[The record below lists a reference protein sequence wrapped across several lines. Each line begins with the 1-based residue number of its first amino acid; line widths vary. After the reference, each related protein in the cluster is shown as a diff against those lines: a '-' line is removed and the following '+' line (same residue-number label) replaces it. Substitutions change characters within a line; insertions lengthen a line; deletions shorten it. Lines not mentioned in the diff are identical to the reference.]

1 MPAAFLLTFTPIH
14 SKMFVSM
21 LKRGFIMKKM
31 IMLLLC
37 VIFVMVPVGTFAEEE
52 LVGYVYLN
60 DNRVAPGTVSTVYF
74 QPGQEVAVNIGGTDL
89 YKATN
94 VVLHKVNEA
103 QGDQSLACSQD
114 GTVLTLLCDA
124 EKFELTCYVPGAYV
138 RDTIYPDGYQQGAS
152 KSDGITNLPAG
163 TAYTLGVGTYF
174 IRYNGGQEI
183 QLEVIDETSYVHGYL
198 YSKEYVLKYPDMFQ
212 PIYAEV
218 YVEPPKYDEPIYVS
232 GTTVNTILNNS
243 SMVLDAYNIYG
254 NNFFKLRDVALRLS
268 FRPHC
273 SRPFEIVWNG
283 ETQTVNIMTN
293 RDYTL
298 VGGECGGS
306 VDAYGEWVPPTNRVA
321 IWHREPELALPA
333 KQIMYVDGRPV
344 EFIAYNIGG
353 NNYVK
358 LRDLCQAINFGVEW
372 SDEAQAIILYDDRGY
387 SE

>member
-1 MPAAFLLTFTPIH
+1 
-14 SKMFVSM
+14 
-21 LKRGFIMKKM
+21 MKKM

-37 VIFVMVPVGTFAEEE
+37 AIFVMVPVGTFAEEE
-52 LVGYVYLN
+52 LVGYIYLN
-60 DNRVAPGTVSTVYF
+60 DNRVMPGTVSTVYF
-74 QPGQEVAVNIGGTDL
+74 EPGQDITVKENGSDA
-89 YKATN
+89 YMASN
-94 VVLHKVNEA
+94 VVLHKVNES
-103 QGDQSLACSQD
+103 QGEQSLACSQE
-114 GTVLTLLCDA
+114 GTVITLVGDT
-124 EKFELTCYVPGAYV
+124 EKLELTCHVPGAYV
-138 RDTIYPDGYQQGAS
+138 RDTIYPDGYVQDATD
-152 KSDGITNLPAG
+152 SDGQTNLSAG
-163 TAYTLGVGTYF
+163 TTYTLGVGTYF
-174 IRYNGGQEI
+174 IKYNNGKEV

-198 YSKEYVLKYPDMFQ
+198 YPKEYVLKYPDMFQ

-218 YVEPPKYDEPIYVS
+218 YVEPPKYDEPIYVT

-273 SRPFEIVWNG
+273 SRPFEVVWDG

-298 VGGECGGS
+298 VGGECDGYI
-306 VDAYGEWVPPTNRVA
+306 DANGEWAPPTNRVA
-321 IWHREPELALPA
+321 IWHRDPELALPA
-333 KQIMYVDGRPV
+333 KQIMYVDGCPV
-344 EFIAYNIGG
+344 EFIAYNING

-372 SDEAQAIILYDDRGY
+372 SDEAQAIILYDDREY